1 MARSSQKDSASS
13 QFFIVH
19 QDSVF
24 LDGEYACFGYVT
36 EGMDVVDAIC
46 DAVQVEDN
54 NGTVASANQ
63 PVIETVTVVD

>member
-1 MARSSQKDSASS
+1 M
-13 QFFIVH
+13 
-19 QDSVF
+19 
-24 LDGEYACFGYVT
+24 T